1 MEITNRSSE
10 HSIILSNK
18 RHDYIQ
24 SISVTDKSSNMI
36 TLWGLDKFDHK
47 LNILRDIYSRI
58 MDEEESTS
66 STEFQGLI
74 FDSNEEWQTIDQFEQ
89 NDEKFLPQMYFNL
102 LKLKFISFYL

>member
-1 MEITNRSSE
+1 
-10 HSIILSNK
+10 
-18 RHDYIQ
+18 
-24 SISVTDKSSNMI
+24 
-36 TLWGLDKFDHK
+36 
-47 LNILRDIYSRI
+47 